1 MNFDGIVSLA
11 TSGVQGLKAY
21 EAGKPIEE
29 LQREY
34 GVTDVVKLASNENP
48 LGFSP
53 KAKEAMEHA
62 INSINL
68 YPDGNAFELKQ
79 ALSEYLGIAQ
89 NQITIGNGSNDLL
102 EIIARSFADHSS
114 DIIYSQHAFA
124 VYYIVTQ
131 ALGAKHVMTP
141 AKEWGHDLTAMAD
154 AITDKTKII
163 FIANPNNPTGTYLP
177 ENEIKAFLDT
187 VPENIIVVLDE
198 AYHEYIDKSDYDS
211 ALQWVNEYS
220 NLIVTRTFSKAYG
233 LAGLRI
239 GYSVSHPA
247 VSDVLNR
254 IRQPFNANSLALA
267 AAQAS
272 LNDEQFIKDTVALNN
287 LGMKQMTDAFKRL
300 GLSYI
305 PSVGN
310 FVAVDVKSN
319 GSEVY
324 EALLHDGVIVRPV
337 GPYQMPHHLRV
348 SIGTEAQNQKFIQAL
363 EKVLTAKGVL

>member
-1 MNFDGIVSLA
+1 MNVDEIINLA
-11 TSGVQGLKAY
+11 ASGVQRLKPYAP
-21 EAGKPIEE
+21 GKPIGE

-34 GVTDVVKLASNENP
+34 GITDIVKLASNENP
-48 LGFSP
+48 LGISP
-53 KAKEAMEHA
+53 KAKKAIESA
-62 INSINL
+62 INSVNL
-68 YPDGNAFELKQ
+68 YPDGSAFELKNT
-79 ALSEYLGIAQ
+79 LSEYLGFEQ
-89 NQITIGNGSNDLL
+89 KQITIGNGSNDLL

-114 DIIYSQHAFA
+114 EIIYSQHAFA

-154 AITDKTKII
+154 AVTDETKII

-177 ENEIKAFLDT
+177 ANALKAFLHN

-198 AYHEYIDKSDYDS
+198 AYHEYIDKPDYGS

-254 IRQPFNANSLALA
+254 VRQPFNANSLALV

-272 LNDEQFIKDTVALNN
+272 INDEQFVKDTVALNN
-287 LGMKQMTDAFKRL
+287 FGMQQMTDAFIQM

-310 FVAVDVKSN
+310 FVAVDVKNS
-319 GSEVY
+319 GSVCY
-324 EALLHDGVIVRPV
+324 EALLHEGVIVRPV

-348 SIGTEAQNQKFIQAL
+348 SIGTEAQNQKFIHAL
-363 EKVLTAKGVL
+363 EKVLSAKGVL